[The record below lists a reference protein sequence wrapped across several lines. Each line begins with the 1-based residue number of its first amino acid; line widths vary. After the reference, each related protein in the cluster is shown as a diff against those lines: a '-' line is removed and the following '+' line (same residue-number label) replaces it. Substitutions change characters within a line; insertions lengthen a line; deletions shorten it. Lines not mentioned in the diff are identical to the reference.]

1 MNKKFIAHPKWIK
14 EISRFNK
21 VKNGFILYGNIYDVF
36 AYETEENVVTL
47 PIDKY
52 LTKFLT
58 EEESYEQ
65 VIKYEP
71 LFGFTGL
78 NKEYEKKDITLSSAY
93 TTIDTLLTE
102 ETGSCIIVDFTS
114 RLQDIAGRD
123 LNEFL
128 YKIFRLSYKLTPK
141 MIDGIPKHNLLVF
154 LVDKENDMPA
164 WFTLD
169 NLNLKSIAIAKP
181 DEREREII
189 SKNVLKMFKDYATL
203 REEKQEEVSSFFV
216 TQTSGMFARE
226 IVSIVT
232 LALREGLDATEIS
245 EAIRRYK
252 VGISEN
258 PWAKINKERLKNA
271 NEIIGQRVIGQEKS
285 VKKAVRSIKRAFF
298 NLSGAQYSRYSNRPK
313 GVLFLAGATG
323 VGKTELA
330 KSVTELLFGSESNY
344 IRFDMSEFSHEHADQ
359 RLIGA
364 PPGYVGYDVGGEL
377 INKIKQNPFSV
388 VLFDEI
394 EKAHPKILDIFL
406 QILDDGR
413 LTSGRGEVVYFS
425 ESIIIFTSNL
435 GIYKEEGGKRVLNV
449 SSEEE
454 YPVVER
460 KVKTSIEEYF
470 KFTINRP
477 EILNRIGENI
487 VVFDFIRKNNAAKIF
502 EKMLNNIVLKLED
515 DYKIKLLIDAAVKE
529 AVKEE
534 VIKELN
540 MGGRGIGNQL
550 EEVFVNPLADLLFEL
565 MPTEGDSVT
574 IHSIDKNETEWIM
587 TGSL

>member
-1 MNKKFIAHPKWIK
+1 MHPKWIK

-36 AYETEENVVTL
+36 AYDTEENVITL
-47 PIDKY
+47 PMDKY
-52 LTKFLT
+52 INKFLT
-58 EEESYEQ
+58 EEEKYG
-65 VIKYEP
+65 VIVKYEP
-71 LFGFTGL
+71 LFGFTGI
-78 NKEYEKKDITLSSAY
+78 NKEYDKKDITLSSAY
-93 TTIDTLLTE
+93 ATIENLLTE
-102 ETGSCIIVDFTS
+102 ETGSCVLIDFTS

-141 MIDGIPKHNLLVF
+141 MIDGVPKHNLLVF
-154 LVDKENDMPA
+154 LVDKENDLPA
-164 WFTLD
+164 WFSLD

-189 SKNVLKMFKDYATL
+189 SKNILKMFKDYDTL
-203 REEKQEEVSSFFV
+203 REDKQEEVASFFV

-232 LALREGLDATEIS
+232 LALREGLNATEIS
-245 EAIRRYK
+245 EAVRRYK

-271 NEIIGQRVIGQEKS
+271 NDIISQRVIGQDKS
-285 VKKAVRSIKRAFF
+285 VNKAVRSIKRAFF

-344 IRFDMSEFSHEHADQ
+344 IRFDMSEFAHEHADQ

-388 VLFDEI
+388 LLFDEI

-435 GIYKEEGGKRVLNV
+435 GIYKDENGQRVLNV
-449 SSEEE
+449 SSDEE
-454 YPVVER
+454 YPVVEA
-460 KVKTSIEEYF
+460 KVKSSIEEYF
-470 KFTINRP
+470 KFKINRP

-487 VVFDFIRKNNAAKIF
+487 VVFDFIRRKNATKIF

-515 DYKIKLLIDAAVKE
+515 DYKIALVMDDEVKE
-529 AVKEE
+529 TAREE
-534 VIKELN
+534 VIKDLN

-565 MPTEGDSVT
+565 MPKEGDT
-574 IHSIDKNETEWIM
+574 ISINSIERNETEWVM

>member
-1 MNKKFIAHPKWIK
+1 MEQPKWIQ

-21 VKNGFILYGNIYDVF
+21 VKNGFILYGNIYDV
-36 AYETEENVVTL
+36 YPYDTGNGIVTL
-47 PIDKY
+47 SLDRYISR
-52 LTKFLT
+52 FLT
-58 EEESYEQ
+58 EKESYNL
-65 VIKYEP
+65 VVKYEP
-71 LFGFTGL
+71 LFGFSGL
-78 NKEYEKKDITLSSAY
+78 NKEFEQKDITLESAY
-93 TTIDTLLTE
+93 ETIEKLLLNE
-102 ETGSCIIVDFTS
+102 NGSCVVVDFTS

-128 YKIFRLSYKLTPK
+128 YKLFRLSYTLTPK
-141 MIDGIPKHNLLVF
+141 MVGDIPKFNQIIF
-154 LVDKENDMPA
+154 LVEKENDLPA
-164 WFTLD
+164 WFTLE
-169 NLNLKSIAIAKP
+169 NLNIKSIAIAKP
-181 DEREREII
+181 DELQREHI
-189 SKNVLKMFKDYATL
+189 SKNILEIFKDYDSL
-203 REEKQEEVSSFFV
+203 EDKKQKEIQSYFV
-216 TQTSGMFARE
+216 TQTSGMYARE

-232 LALREGLDATEIS
+232 LALREGLSATEIS
-245 EAIRRYK
+245 EAVRRYK

-271 NEIIGQRVIGQEKS
+271 KKIISQRVIGQEKAVS
-285 VKKAVRSIKRAFF
+285 KAVRSIKRAFF

-330 KSVTELLFGSESNY
+330 KSITELLFGSESNY

-377 INKIKQNPFSV
+377 VNQIKQNPFSV

-435 GIYKEEGGKRVLNV
+435 GIYKEVEGKRVVNV
-449 SSEEE
+449 SFDEP
-454 YPVVER
+454 YKNVE
-460 KVKTSIEEYF
+460 KKIKDSIEEYF
-470 KFTINRP
+470 KFQINRP

-487 VVFDFIRKNNAAKIF
+487 VVFDFIRKVNAIKIY
-502 EKMLNNIVLKLED
+502 EKMLQNIVQKLED
-515 DYKIKLLIDAAVKE
+515 DYKISLHLSTGVKE
-529 AVKEE
+529 IVKEN
-534 VIKELN
+534 VTNDLN

-550 EEVFVNPLADLLFEL
+550 EELFINPLADLLFEL
-565 MPTEGDSVT
+565 TPQEKDTVN
-574 IHSIDKNETEWIM
+574 IDAINKNDTEWVMQGNIQ
-587 TGSL
+587 

>member
-1 MNKKFIAHPKWIK
+1 MHPKWIK

-36 AYETEENVVTL
+36 AYDTEENVITL
-47 PIDKY
+47 PIDRY
-52 LTKFLT
+52 LSKFLT
-58 EEESYEQ
+58 EKEEYEL
-65 VIKYEP
+65 VVKYEP

-78 NKEYEKKDITLSSAY
+78 NSDYEQKDITLSSAY
-93 TTIDTLLTE
+93 NTIEKLLTE
-102 ETGSCIIVDFTS
+102 ETGSCVVVDFTS

-141 MIDGIPKHNLLVF
+141 MINGTPKYNQLIF
-154 LVDKENDMPA
+154 LVDKENDLPA
-164 WFTLD
+164 WFSLD
-169 NLNLKSIAIAKP
+169 NLNLKSIAIARP

-189 SKNVLKMFKDYATL
+189 AKNVLKMFKDHESL
-203 REEKQEEVSSFFV
+203 SEEKKEEVATFFV

-232 LALREGLDATEIS
+232 LALREGLHATEIS

-271 NEIIGQRVIGQEKS
+271 GGIIEQRVIGQDKA
-285 VKKAVRSIKRAFF
+285 VNKAVRSIKRAFF
-298 NLSGAQYSRYSNRPK
+298 NLSGAQYSRYSSRPK
-313 GVLFLAGATG
+313 GTLFLAGATG

-330 KSVTELLFGSESNY
+330 KSITELLFGSESNY

-364 PPGYVGYDVGGEL
+364 PPGYVGYDIGGEL
-377 INKIKQNPFSV
+377 VNKIKQNPFSV

-425 ESIIIFTSNL
+425 EAFIIFTSNL
-435 GIYKEEGGKRVLNV
+435 GIYKEENGQRVMNV
-449 SSEEE
+449 SFEDD
-454 YPVVER
+454 YPQVED

-470 KFTINRP
+470 KFRINRP

-487 VVFDFIRKNNAAKIF
+487 VVFDFIRKQNASKIF
-502 EKMLNNIVLKLED
+502 EKMLNNIILKLED
-515 DYKIKLLIDAAVKE
+515 DYKISLKIDEQVKE
-529 AVKEE
+529 IAQEE
-534 VIKELN
+534 VIRDLN

-565 MPTEGDSVT
+565 MPKENDTINIDS
-574 IHSIDKNETEWIM
+574 IKKEETEWVL
-587 TGSL
+587 TGSLSI

>member
-1 MNKKFIAHPKWIK
+1 MEQAKWIQ

-21 VKNGFILYGNIYDVF
+21 VKNGFILYGNIYDV
-36 AYETEENVVTL
+36 YPYDTGNGIVTL
-47 PIDKY
+47 SLDRYISR
-52 LTKFLT
+52 FLT
-58 EEESYEQ
+58 EKESYNL
-65 VIKYEP
+65 VVKYEP
-71 LFGFTGL
+71 LFGFSGL
-78 NKEYEKKDITLSSAY
+78 NKEFEQKDITLESAY
-93 TTIDTLLTE
+93 ETIEKLLLNE
-102 ETGSCIIVDFTS
+102 NGSCVVVDFTS

-128 YKIFRLSYKLTPK
+128 YKLFRLSYTLTPK
-141 MIDGIPKHNLLVF
+141 MVGDIPKFNQIIF
-154 LVDKENDMPA
+154 LVEKENDLPA
-164 WFTLD
+164 WFTLE
-169 NLNLKSIAIAKP
+169 NLNIKSIAIAKP
-181 DEREREII
+181 DELQREHI
-189 SKNVLKMFKDYATL
+189 SKNILEIFKDYDSL
-203 REEKQEEVSSFFV
+203 EDKKQKEIQSYFV
-216 TQTSGMFARE
+216 TQTSGMYARE

-232 LALREGLDATEIS
+232 LALREGLSATEIS
-245 EAIRRYK
+245 EAVRRYK

-271 NEIIGQRVIGQEKS
+271 KKIISQRVIGQEKAVS
-285 VKKAVRSIKRAFF
+285 KAVRSIKRAFF

-330 KSVTELLFGSESNY
+330 KSITELLFGSESNY

-377 INKIKQNPFSV
+377 VNQIKQNPFSV

-435 GIYKEEGGKRVLNV
+435 GIYKEVEGKRVVNV
-449 SSEEE
+449 SFDEP
-454 YPVVER
+454 YKNVE
-460 KVKTSIEEYF
+460 KKIKDSIEEYF
-470 KFTINRP
+470 KFQINRP

-487 VVFDFIRKNNAAKIF
+487 VVFDFIRKVNAIKIY
-502 EKMLNNIVLKLED
+502 EKMLQNIVQKLED
-515 DYKIKLLIDAAVKE
+515 DYKISLHLSTGVKE
-529 AVKEE
+529 IVKEN
-534 VIKELN
+534 VTNDLN

-550 EEVFVNPLADLLFEL
+550 EELFINPLADLLFEL
-565 MPTEGDSVT
+565 TPQEKDTVN
-574 IHSIDKNETEWIM
+574 IDAINKNDTEWVMQGNIQ
-587 TGSL
+587 

>member
-1 MNKKFIAHPKWIK
+1 MHPKWIK
-14 EISRFNK
+14 EISRFNN

-36 AYETEENVVTL
+36 AYSTDENIITL

-52 LTKFLT
+52 LNKFFT
-58 EEESYEQ
+58 EEESYET
-65 VIKYEP
+65 VVKYEP
-71 LFGFTGL
+71 LFGFSGL
-78 NKEYEKKDITLSSAY
+78 NKEFDKKDITLSSAY
-93 TTIDTLLTE
+93 ESIEKLLTE
-102 ETGSCIIVDFTS
+102 ENGSCVIVDFTS

-128 YKIFRLSYKLTPK
+128 YKLFRLSYKLTPK
-141 MIDGIPKHNLLVF
+141 MIGSTPKHNQLIF
-154 LVDKENDMPA
+154 LVDKENDLPA
-164 WFTLD
+164 WFAME
-169 NLNLKSIAIAKP
+169 NMNLKSIAIAKP

-189 SKNVLKMFKDYATL
+189 SANVLKLFQDFGSLSA
-203 REEKQEEVSSFFV
+203 EKQKEVTNYFV

-232 LALREGLDATEIS
+232 LALREGLSATEIS

-252 VGISEN
+252 VGVSEN
-258 PWAKINKERLKNA
+258 PWAKINKERLRNA
-271 NEIIGQRVIGQEKS
+271 NEIIGQRVIGQEKA
-285 VKKAVRSIKRAFF
+285 VNKAVRSIKRAFF

-377 INKIKQNPFSV
+377 VNKIKQNPFSV

-425 ESIIIFTSNL
+425 EAIIIFTSNL
-435 GIYKEEGGKRVLNV
+435 GIYKEENGRRVLNV
-449 SSEEE
+449 SSDEE
-454 YPVVER
+454 YPEVEK
-460 KVKTSIEEYF
+460 KVKGSIEEFF
-470 KFTINRP
+470 KFKINRP

-487 VVFDFIRKNNAAKIF
+487 VVFDFIRKENAVKIF
-502 EKMLNNIVLKLED
+502 EKMLQNIILKLED
-515 DYKIKLLIDAAVKE
+515 DYKIALTLNEKVKE
-529 AVKEE
+529 TVKEE
-534 VIKELN
+534 VVKDLN

-550 EEVFVNPLADLLFEL
+550 EEVFVNPLADILFEL
-565 MPTEGDSVT
+565 MPEEGDT
-574 IHSIDKNETEWIM
+574 ILIETIEQSDAQWIM